1 MKHGKASVRE
11 WPGCRGRGGWAHL
24 GSNSETPGIDGLG
37 VPSPVIH
44 KGDEGQHQP
53 GWPLCCGHA
62 TPASLATAAVPVARA
77 VSRHRLQSSSVGNG
91 GGRHPTPLLPCRS
104 QGRLRTVGCSK
115 SADQC
120 AAGAPCF
127 STSTAGFAP
136 NLPSQPNMHL
146 WDRPSISCMARVRS
160 PFDEKLFKIIFV
172 ADDKIFV
179 HSCCRIRHCPRLER
193 TRRRP
198 ASREDREGVGGPAG
212 GARAPRGHHP
222 TPPAGGAMPG
232 GRRPAPVASPAHH
245 CAKRSPQCGSWAG
258 RDAGWAGHVPVITSP
273 RRLGRRAAA
282 GHRPDRLGRG
292 PGRPVR
298 ACLGARERKRENGAG
313 MLPCALA

>member
-1 MKHGKASVRE
+1 MLFHQHGRI
-11 WPGCRGRGGWAHL
+11 C
-24 GSNSETPGIDGLG
+24 
-37 VPSPVIH
+37 
-44 KGDEGQHQP
+44 
-53 GWPLCCGHA
+53 
-62 TPASLATAAVPVARA
+62 
-77 VSRHRLQSSSVGNG
+77 
-91 GGRHPTPLLPCRS
+91 
-104 QGRLRTVGCSK
+104 
-115 SADQC
+115 
-120 AAGAPCF
+120 
-127 STSTAGFAP
+127 
-136 NLPSQPNMHL
+136 SQP
-146 WDRPSISCMARVRS
+146 PISTEYAPVGSALHILHGTRS
-160 PFDEKLFKIIFV
+160 LSFRRKIVQNHFCRRR
-172 ADDKIFV
+172 KV